1 MEPESDI
8 PLSFLAQPL
17 VLVQVPIFWELGP
30 LVAGAAFLLWCS
42 AMITRTEM
50 AFFSLSPRDIQ
61 SLQEQRSSVARK
73 IQWFSE
79 KPGILLA
86 TLLILNT
93 LVHIATIVLL
103 DQVLHVLI
111 PDVVFQGWASGIT
124 GWFGQEA
131 SSSTS
136 LPVVLRFTLSV
147 ISIAFLLL
155 FFAEVLPKGYA
166 HRNNIRLARWAAH
179 PLWLFMQLFFPL
191 SKILARFSNYI
202 ELRLEKQV
210 RIAASREEI
219 GEAIELTVSR
229 EQGAVREELNILHSI
244 VKFSGVA
251 VKQIMVSRMDIVAAE
266 NTLSYREL
274 LDIARQSGYSRIPVY
289 AEDLDNIIG
298 ILYVKDLLGHLNES
312 DDFTWNSLIR
322 NQVMYI
328 PESKKIDDLLRDF
341 QQQRLHMAI
350 VVDEYGGTSGL
361 VTLEDI
367 MEEIIGDIKDEF
379 DDESEVVYQKIDDF
393 NYLFDGKTLLND
405 MCRIIGVPVEVFS
418 GVKGEADSIAGLI
431 LELCGQF
438 PRKDAVIPYN
448 QFSFK
453 IVAVSKRRIEQVR
466 LTIHPE
472 KS

>member
-1 MEPESDI
+1 
-8 PLSFLAQPL
+8 
-17 VLVQVPIFWELGP
+17 
-30 LVAGAAFLLWCS
+30 
-42 AMITRTEM
+42 MITRTEM
-50 AFFSLSPRDIQ
+50 AFFSLSPKDLQ
-61 SLQEQRSSVARK
+61 LLQEQRSSVARK
-73 IQWFSE
+73 ILRLNE
-79 KPGILLA
+79 KPAILLA

-93 LVHIATIVLL
+93 LAHIATIVLL
-103 DQVLHVLI
+103 DQVLHLLI
-111 PDVVFQGWASGIT
+111 PDAVFQQWASDIT
-124 GWFGQEA
+124 GWFGREP
-131 SSSTS
+131 SPDSS
-136 LPVVLRFTLSV
+136 LPGVLRFTLSV
-147 ISIAFLLL
+147 IGIAFLLL
-155 FFAEVLPKGYA
+155 LFAEVLPKGYA

-179 PLWLFMQLFFPL
+179 PLWLFTQLFFPL

-266 NTLSYREL
+266 NTQSYREL

-289 AEDLDNIIG
+289 EEDLDNIIG

-379 DDESEVVYQKIDDF
+379 DDETEVVYQKIDDH

-405 MCRIIGVPVEVFS
+405 MCRIVGVPVEVFS

-472 KS
+472 KA